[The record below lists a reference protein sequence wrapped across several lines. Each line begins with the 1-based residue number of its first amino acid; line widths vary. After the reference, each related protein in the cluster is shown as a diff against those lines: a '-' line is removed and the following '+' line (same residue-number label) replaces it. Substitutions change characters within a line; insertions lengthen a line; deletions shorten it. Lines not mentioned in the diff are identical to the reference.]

1 MRSRARC
8 AAGPGRFIRCSI
20 ARSPVCTDS
29 CWKASRW
36 RSAVRD
42 LTQPLEE
49 CLQAMGEKRNLQD
62 VLRRY
67 PAERDQLIELL
78 RLSVDLG
85 GLAPGGPAADPAFRL
100 RTRNRMLAAAAQR
113 RRARRWNPLGALP
126 RPAARLAFA
135 GALAVAVLVGGVTSA
150 AASRNSLPGD
160 PFYPIKL
167 GVERA
172 QLAITFDPAA
182 RARLHAQFAE
192 VRLSEAQRL
201 VAAGRVQDGVRQVD
215 QYDTAVAQFNH
226 ALAGSTFDDN
236 AIAELRRFMNDHE
249 ASADA
254 SLQSLAGSLEAG
266 GQAEAAAAVTRT
278 RAHADQTWKGSERDT
293 QAGHATRPAA
303 HPPTHPPADQ
313 QPKPTA
319 S

>member
-1 MRSRARC
+1 M
-8 AAGPGRFIRCSI
+8 
-20 ARSPVCTDS
+20 
-29 CWKASRW
+29 
-36 RSAVRD
+36 RD

-62 VLRRY
+62 VLRGY

-100 RTRNRMLAAAAQR
+100 RTRNRMLAAAAER
-113 RRARRWNPLGALP
+113 RRARRWNPLGAVP

-135 GALAVAVLVGGVTSA
+135 GGLAVAVLVGGLTSA
-150 AASRNSLPGD
+150 AAAGNSLPGD
-160 PFYPIKL
+160 PFYQIKL

-172 QLAITFDPAA
+172 QLAITFDPVA

-201 VAAGRVQDGVRQVD
+201 VAAGRVQDGIRQVD

-226 ALAGSTFDDN
+226 ALAGTTFDDA
-236 AIAELRRFMNDHE
+236 AIAELRRFMNEHE

-254 SLQSLAGSLEAG
+254 SLQSLAGSLAAG
-266 GQAEAAAAVTRT
+266 GDTQAAAAVTRT
-278 RAHADQTWKGSERDT
+278 QSHADQTWKGSQRDL
-293 QAGHATRPAA
+293 QARSAT
-303 HPPTHPPADQ
+303 PPADHVQSHAPAAQ
-313 QPKPTA
+313 QPKATGD
-319 S
+319 

>member
-1 MRSRARC
+1 
-8 AAGPGRFIRCSI
+8 
-20 ARSPVCTDS
+20 
-29 CWKASRW
+29 
-36 RSAVRD
+36 VRE

-49 CLQAMGEKRNLQD
+49 CLQAMSERRNLHD

-85 GLAPGGPAADPAFRL
+85 GLAPSGPTADPAFRL
-100 RTRNRMLAAAAQR
+100 RARNRMLAAAAGR

-135 GALAVAVLVGGVTSA
+135 GALAVAVLVGGLTSA
-150 AASRNSLPGD
+150 AASANSLPGD

-182 RARLHAQFAE
+182 RARLHGQFAD

-226 ALAGSTFDDN
+226 ALAGTTFDAA
-236 AIAELRRFMNDHE
+236 AIAELRRFMTDHE

-254 SLQSLAGSLEAG
+254 SLQSLAGSLAAG
-266 GQAEAAAAVTRT
+266 GDSQAAAAVTRT
-278 RAHADQTWKGSERDT
+278 RSHADQTWKGSQRDL
-293 QAGHATRPAA
+293 QARSATPPAEHAQGSAPAA
-303 HPPTHPPADQ
+303 Q
-313 QPKPTA
+313 QPKATGD
-319 S
+319 

>member
-1 MRSRARC
+1 
-8 AAGPGRFIRCSI
+8 
-20 ARSPVCTDS
+20 
-29 CWKASRW
+29 
-36 RSAVRD
+36 VRD
-42 LTQPLEE
+42 LAQPLEE

-85 GLAPGGPAADPAFRL
+85 VLAPSAPAPDPAFRL
-100 RTRNRMLAAAAQR
+100 RARNRMLAAAGQR
-113 RRARRWNPLGALP
+113 RRARRWNPLGGLP

-135 GALAVAVLVGGVTSA
+135 AAAAMALLVAGLTSAVASG
-150 AASRNSLPGD
+150 NSLPGD
-160 PFYPIKL
+160 AFYPIKL

-172 QLAITFDPAA
+172 QLVITSDPVG

-192 VRLSEAQRL
+192 VRLEEAQRL

-226 ALAGSTFDDN
+226 SIAGTTFDER
-236 AIAELRRFMNDHE
+236 AIAELRRLMDDHE

-254 SLQSLAGSLEAG
+254 SLQSLAGSLAAG
-266 GQAEAAAAVTRT
+266 GEAQAAAAVTRT
-278 RAHADQTWKGSERDT
+278 RSHADQTWKGSQRDL
-293 QAGHATRPAA
+293 QARSVP
-303 HPPTHPPADQ
+303 PPADRSRVRPPAEQ
-313 QPKPTA
+313 QPKPGGD
-319 S
+319 

>member
-1 MRSRARC
+1 MSER
-8 AAGPGRFIRCSI
+8 
-20 ARSPVCTDS
+20 
-29 CWKASRW
+29 
-36 RSAVRD
+36 
-42 LTQPLEE
+42 
-49 CLQAMGEKRNLQD
+49 RNLQD

-85 GLAPGGPAADPAFRL
+85 GLAYTGPAADPGFRL
-100 RTRNRMLAAAAQR
+100 RARNRMLAAAAGR
-113 RRARRWNPLGALP
+113 RRARRWSPLGALP

-135 GALAVAVLVGGVTSA
+135 GALAVAVLVGGLTSA
-150 AASRNSLPGD
+150 AASNNSLPGD
-160 PFYPIKL
+160 PFYAIKL

-182 RARLHAQFAE
+182 RARLHAQFAD
-192 VRLSEAQRL
+192 VRLNEAQRL

-226 ALAGSTFDDN
+226 ALAGTTFDAA

-254 SLQSLAGSLEAG
+254 SLQSLAGSLAAG
-266 GQAEAAAAVTRT
+266 GDSQAAAAVTRT
-278 RAHADQTWKGSERDT
+278 RSHADQTWKGSQRDL
-293 QAGHATRPAA
+293 QARSAAPPADHAQGHA
-303 HPPTHPPADQ
+303 PADQ
-313 QPKPTA
+313 QPKATGD
-319 S
+319 